1 MTHVDLYRKLRGEP
15 FKPFRVKWV
24 TGTTYDIVGP
34 WMIVPGDSSAV
45 VVTRIK
51 RDEKGYV
58 IADDWRKVSISHMV
72 EFSDLNIKPDS
83 R

>member
-1 MTHVDLYRKLRGEP
+1 
-15 FKPFRVKWV
+15 
-24 TGTTYDIVGP
+24 
-34 WMIVPGDSSAV
+34 MIIPGDSSAV

-58 IADDWRKVSISHMV
+58 IADDWRTVSISHMV